1 MKKTIIVSILAF
13 IIIVVISIFIFMYSK
28 KAVTFTLEGS
38 GYTVEITTEKGG
50 TITQL
55 ESSGDVSLRK
65 GNYLYRVI
73 GEGYDA
79 KVEPFTVD
87 GDVKITVN
95 PQYLES
101 YLPKLIEKERDAV
114 LSTLTKK
121 YPKVGTITI
130 DKLSIDTSAKWA
142 YGTLY
147 INSNASDL
155 YRFIMKKDKS
165 SWTTAI
171 TPSIAINKNDIQNI
185 PEDIIYSLY

>member
-1 MKKTIIVSILAF
+1 MKKLIISVFVL
-13 IIIVVISIFIFMYSK
+13 IVIAIVSIFIFTHSK
-28 KAVTFTLEGS
+28 QVVAFTLEGS

-55 ESSGDVSLRK
+55 DSSGDVSLRK

-79 KVEPFTVD
+79 KVEPFTVN
-87 GDVKITVN
+87 GDIEITVT

-101 YLPKLIEKERDAV
+101 YLPKLVEKERDV
-114 LSTLTKK
+114 ILSILTKE
-121 YPKVGTITI
+121 YSKVGAITI
-130 DKLSIDTSAKWA
+130 DKLSIDASAKWA